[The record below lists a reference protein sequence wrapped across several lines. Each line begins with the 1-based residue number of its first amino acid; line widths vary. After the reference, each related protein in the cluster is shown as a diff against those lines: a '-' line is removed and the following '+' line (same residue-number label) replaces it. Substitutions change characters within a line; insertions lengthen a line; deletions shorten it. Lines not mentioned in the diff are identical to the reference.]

1 MNQEPLGIRV
11 STALAPRSTRHF
23 YDILTAET
31 YCAEEN
37 AFKVLMN
44 PQEEEN
50 KNNGLLIIMAAY
62 EQHKDN
68 GEVVEN
74 IVGLLKELV
83 NYSKSFSATEYTCYS
98 STLLYA

>member
-1 MNQEPLGIRV
+1 
-11 STALAPRSTRHF
+11 
-23 YDILTAET
+23 
-31 YCAEEN
+31 
-37 AFKVLMN
+37 MN

-83 NYSKSFSATEYTCYS
+83 NYSKSLSATE
-98 STLLYA
+98 